1 MINTLLKRRMDNTKK
16 NKKGFT
22 LVELIV
28 VLVIIAIL
36 AAVLIPTV
44 SGYIGRA
51 KKTAAQSVLKNVV
64 TAANS
69 AGQSLIESNSSIA
82 ANNSAEFVTNIK
94 EVGGNDILTGVTTIK
109 LDPSTGAVVEAA
121 YNDGTYYSYYY
132 LSSGKSQYKNS
143 KGALAT
149 PPTTDVTGAVSM
161 TLSSGQNGGQAGNA
175 QNGDN

>member
-1 MINTLLKRRMDNTKK
+1 MINTLLKRRMENTKK

-82 ANNSAEFVTNIK
+82 ASNSTDFVTNIK
-94 EVGGNDILTGVTTIK
+94 EVGGNDILTGVTSIK

-132 LSSGKSQYKNS
+132 LKNGKSQYKNS
-143 KGALAT
+143 KGALTTA
-149 PPTTDVTGAVSM
+149 PTTDVTGAVSM
-161 TLSSGQNGGQAGNA
+161 TLTDSGTNGGQQQAGN
-175 QNGDN
+175 

>member
-1 MINTLLKRRMDNTKK
+1 MINTLLKRRMENKKK

-69 AGQSLIESNSSIA
+69 AGQSLIESNSSITSDD
-82 ANNSAEFVTNIK
+82 NSAEFVTNIK
-94 EVGGNDILTGVTTIK
+94 EVGGDDILTGVTTIK

-132 LSSGKSQYKNS
+132 LSNGKSQYKNN
-143 KGALAT
+143 KGALTTA
-149 PPTTDVTGAVSM
+149 PATDVANAVSM
-161 TLSSGQNGGQAGNA
+161 NLNA
-175 QNGDN
+175 DTSN